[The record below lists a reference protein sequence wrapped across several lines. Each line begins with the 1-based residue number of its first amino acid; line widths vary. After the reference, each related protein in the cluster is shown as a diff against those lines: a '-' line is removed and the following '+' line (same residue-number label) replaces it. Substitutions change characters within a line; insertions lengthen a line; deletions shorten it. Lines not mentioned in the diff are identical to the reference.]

1 MEKLSTYFSIAAPD
15 IWQTDAPPEALLVEI
30 ALQADLGASYF
41 RRNASCLRRNAS
53 CFRRSAYHRDDILK
67 TL

>member
-30 ALQADLGASYF
+30 AVHADLGASYF
-41 RRNASCLRRNAS
+41 RRGAH
-53 CFRRSAYHRDDILK
+53 HRDDILK